1 VENSK
6 LPRKK
11 DEMDVAAEKLFQKLK
26 TGAKNVEME
35 MQTPEE
41 EKPVES
47 PQLEEQKPEEIAK
60 EKINLLPPDEVGK
73 ILDPIDKDLEKVEDV
88 LEKIH
93 PKIESISK
101 ILPTLSRVKELLQL
115 EIAEKT
121 KERESQSTFLYELK
135 KQEEDLKKELKNKQQ
150 IKDELEKEQSQIESA
165 LSQVH
170 SKIPDLTV
178 KKEATDAYVSQREE
192 NLHIIEEYI
201 NRILNLQ
208 KTDSAPIIETS

>member
-1 VENSK
+1 
-6 LPRKK
+6 
-11 DEMDVAAEKLFQKLK
+11 MDVAAEKVFQKLK

-41 EKPVES
+41 EKPVEN

-60 EKINLLPPDEVGK
+60 EKINLLPPDEWAK
-73 ILDPIDKDLEKVEDV
+73 ILNPIDKDLEKVEDV

-93 PKIESISK
+93 PKIESISR
-101 ILPTLSRVKELLQL
+101 ILPTLSHVKELLQL

-121 KERESQSTFLYELK
+121 KERENQSTFLYELK
-135 KQEEDLKKELKNKQQ
+135 KQEEDMKKELKNKQQ
-150 IKDELEKEQSQIESA
+150 IEEELEKELNQLENA

-170 SKIPDLTV
+170 SKIPDLTA
-178 KKEATDAYVSQREE
+178 KKETTDAYVTQRQE

-201 NRILNLQ
+201 NRISNIR
-208 KTDSAPIIETS
+208 KANSAWN